1 MCSVPI
7 ASSVRSQLRI
17 DTIPVL
23 GKVLEHLYRY
33 SPSPYAV
40 VDRDEDSDESMWLS
54 KLDSH
59 LSLSKLDYHMAL
71 SKLELLHVAIQTRL
85 WCGILLSI

>member
-33 SPSPYAV
+33 SPSPFAV

-59 LSLSKLDYHMAL
+59 LSLTVIQARL
-71 SKLELLHVAIQTRL
+71 SYGAIQA
-85 WCGILLSI
+85 